1 MAYITKKGDKPNIR
15 DVAGEESNPGKRGN
29 PGIVGEDAQTN
40 RPKLTPASDKD
51 IDIIKGDSSESGS
64 NSFAKNIQAA
74 VKGLKKDF
82 DKYNKAKKRDKAKV
96 KG

>member
-1 MAYITKKGDKPNIR
+1 MGKKPNMR

-29 PGIVGEDAQTN
+29 PGVM
-40 RPKLTPASDKD
+40 TPVSDKD
-51 IDIIKGDSSESGS
+51 MDIIRGDSSESGS
-64 NSFAKNIQAA
+64 NSFAKNVQSA

-82 DKYNKAKKRDKAKV
+82 NNYDKAKKRDNAKV